1 MKLVF
6 FGAPGAGKGTISKKL
21 NEKYG
26 LPQISTGD
34 LFRENIKNKTELGL
48 KVSSILEKGE
58 LVPDNLTISIVED
71 RIKSDDCKN
80 GYILDGFPRTII
92 QAESWEKISPIDK
105 AIYFDITDKEVLD
118 RLSGRRVC
126 PKCGEIYHI
135 MFNKP
140 KNEGKCNNDSEPLYI
155 RADDKEESINNRL
168 QVYHKQTEPL
178 IEYYTKIGKIVTIN
192 AINGMDE
199 VYNEIKTKLN
209 LK

>member
-21 NEKYG
+21 NEEYG

-34 LFRENIKNKTELGL
+34 LFRENIKNRTELGL

-58 LVPDNLTISIVED
+58 LVPDQLTISIVEM
-71 RIKSDDCKN
+71 RTKNNDCKN

-92 QAESWEKISPIDK
+92 QAENWEKISPIDK
-105 AIYFDITDKEVLD
+105 AIYFDITDKEVMD

-126 PKCGEIYHI
+126 PKCGQIYHI
-135 MFNKP
+135 LFNKP
-140 KNEGKCNNDSEPLYI
+140 KKDGKCDNDDETLYI
-155 RADDKEESINNRL
+155 RPDDKEEAINNRL
-168 QVYHKQTEPL
+168 NVYHKQTEPL
-178 IEYYTKIGKIVTIN
+178 IEYYTNINKIVKIN
-192 AINGMDE
+192 AVNSFED
-199 VYNEIKTKLN
+199 VYSEIKSKLK

>member
-21 NEKYG
+21 NEEYG

-34 LFRENIKNKTELGL
+34 LFRENIKNRTELGL

-58 LVPDNLTISIVED
+58 LVPDQLTISIVEM
-71 RIKSDDCKN
+71 RTKNNDCKN

-92 QAESWEKISPIDK
+92 QAENWEKISPIDK
-105 AIYFDITDKEVLD
+105 AIYFDITDKEVMD

-126 PKCGEIYHI
+126 PKCGQIYHI
-135 MFNKP
+135 LFNKP
-140 KNEGKCNNDSEPLYI
+140 KKDGKCDNDDETLYI
-155 RADDKEESINNRL
+155 RPDDKEEAINNRL
-168 QVYHKQTEPL
+168 NVYHKQTQPL
-178 IEYYTKIGKIVTIN
+178 IEYYTNINKIVKIN
-192 AINGMDE
+192 AVNSFED
-199 VYNEIKTKLN
+199 VYSEIKSKLK